1 MEVEMAKAY
10 LMLTI
15 NVQVMP
21 MVIVHA
27 ETFSAP
33 LASLSGLFC
42 KAGEAIWEVLSVEG
56 VDYQDARDRLVRMVE
71 GKEFCP
77 NGDLRSLSPFIPSSE
92 EAHKARYHLRKE
104 IDASVAAMPRY
115 ATAPQGRPEWFT
127 GALTTGNTEEVS

>member
-1 MEVEMAKAY
+1 MAKAY

-15 NVQVMP
+15 NTQVMP
-21 MVIVHA
+21 TMIVHA

-33 LASLSGLFC
+33 LTSLTCLFH
-42 KAGEAIWEVLSVEG
+42 KAEEIVMEVLSVEG

-77 NGDLRSLSPFIPSSE
+77 NGDLRFLSPFITSSE
-92 EAHKARYHLRKE
+92 EAHNARYHLRKE

-115 ATAPQGRPEWFT
+115 EKAPQGMPEWRQS
-127 GALTTGNTEEVS
+127 ALP